1 MADHIPDRLGATR
14 TSSAVPS
21 ARLML
26 QVIEAFDQYARECR
40 AANTGAGD
48 GAEEGDDPLRHV
60 RWIADTYER
69 RRGDPELLQAHLEEL
84 ANELDLHD
92 VWALR
97 VAGEAVVAATPVVI
111 LHAARRGMRAPA
123 IAEAIGLAPA
133 RVYDVLSRYVRYT
146 WRIDVQDAPDQWWPI
161 DEGEQVAERRFVK
174 ESDVAHR
181 AARIGTAKADG
192 RSMRVLVWQGPQSDD
207 ADASYTHTV
216 NNAQGR

>member
-14 TSSAVPS
+14 KSSAEPS

-26 QVIEAFDQYARECR
+26 QVIDAFDQYARERR
-40 AANTGAGD
+40 AATPGAGD
-48 GAEEGDDPLRHV
+48 GADESDDPLHHV
-60 RWIADTYER
+60 RWIADNYESR
-69 RRGDPELLQAHLEEL
+69 CGDPEHLQAHLEQL
-84 ANELDLHD
+84 ANELDLRD
-92 VWALR
+92 VCALR
-97 VAGEAVVAATPVVI
+97 IAGEAVVAATPAVI
-111 LHAARRGMRAPA
+111 LHAAQRGMRAPA

-146 WRIDVQDAPDQWWPI
+146 WRLDVKDAPDQWWPV

-181 AARIGTAKADG
+181 AARFGAVKANG
-192 RSMRVLVWQGPQSDD
+192 RPLRVLVWQGPQGDD

-216 NNAQGR
+216 NSG